1 MEPPKTPGRLG
12 NSVPKA
18 GSVCPGAWHLGVKSR
33 GWWWG
38 AAPGNRLIG
47 LRIRGLYLR
56 EAGKES
62 REHSYSSLF
71 FCGESGT
78 DGGLGVSGLG
88 AGGKSSDS
96 SDLWSS
102 LWYRSKLAGDDR
114 TWFSQK
120 PKGEKSDNKEDC
132 QMRFCGIHFPK
143 CGKPCLAALNVIY
156 SNPPHQAKGQHP
168 STAWRTEGRYLLPV
182 SPILERK

>member
-1 MEPPKTPGRLG
+1 MEPPKTLGRLG

-47 LRIRGLYLR
+47 LRIRGLCLR

-88 AGGKSSDS
+88 AGGKSPDS

-114 TWFSQK
+114 TWFSQN

-143 CGKPCLAALNVIY
+143 CGKPCLSSAACDLF
-156 SNPPHQAKGQHP
+156 
-168 STAWRTEGRYLLPV
+168 
-182 SPILERK
+182 